1 MKARIDLA
9 KFPEGRPGYYAMIEN
24 EAQYER
30 VLNADLSYE
39 KSKRVTHYLVPASV
53 FERLLALDK
62 CREKLVGKWV
72 TEVGEKVDG
81 KPIRSGRHPW
91 GTVYCSA
98 CDGEAHKINDEYIY
112 DSFCPHCGADMRSDF
127 DKEETEDEVDG

>member
-1 MKARIDLA
+1 MKARINLA

-62 CREKLVGKWV
+62 CREKLVGDWEIVKDEDGN
-72 TEVGEKVDG
+72 TKV
-81 KPIRSGRHPW
+81 R
-91 GTVYCSA
+91 CSCCKA
-98 CDGEAHKINDEYIY
+98 EAHKINNAYIY
-112 DSFCPHCGADMRSDF
+112 DPFCPHCGGDLRADRF
-127 DKEETEDEVDG
+127 EIEEGEWYE

>member
-1 MKARIDLA
+1 MKARINLA

-53 FERLLALDK
+53 FERLLALDRG
-62 CREKLVGKWV
+62 REKLVGTWDIA
-72 TEVGEKVDG
+72 EDDDG
-81 KPIRSGRHPW
+81 DTFVRCSCCKHEPHKK
-91 GTVYCSA
+91 TV
-98 CDGEAHKINDEYIY
+98 IQNDYFY
-112 DSFCPHCGADMRSDF
+112 DAFCPHCGADMRSDI
-127 DKEETEDEVDG
+127 DIEEETESGVDK

>member
-1 MKARIDLA
+1 MKARINLA

-53 FERLLALDK
+53 FERLLALDR
-62 CREKLVGKWV
+62 CSEKLVGQ
-72 TEVGEKVDG
+72 
-81 KPIRSGRHPW
+81 W
-91 GTVYCSA
+91 GVASCVEPEIENTVVCTCCHA
-98 CDGEAHKINDEYIY
+98 EAYKNNGEYIY
-112 DSFCPHCGADMRSDF
+112 SPFCPNCGADLREDF
-127 DKEETEDEVDG
+127 DKETEGGNENGNS

>member
-1 MKARIDLA
+1 MKARINLA

-30 VLNADLSYE
+30 VLNADLGYE

-62 CREKLVGKWV
+62 CSEKLVGSWMI
-72 TEVGEKVDG
+72 VD
-81 KPIRSGRHPW
+81 
-91 GTVYCSA
+91 
-98 CDGEAHKINDEYIY
+98 DGEGEGRPHCSSCGAKAHKKIVLGGDKNEYIY
-112 DSFCPHCGADMRSDF
+112 SPFCHQCGADLREDF
-127 DKEETEDEVDG
+127 DKEETEGETNG